1 MINNISN
8 FFIKFLN
15 KTRLDT
21 KRILN
26 IYIYALI
33 LIPIFFGG
41 FIILEIAITRH
52 SLVEMLFVAPIVA
65 VDMIIAITD
74 FILGYFLWIKKDNI
88 LEDSASYLFFMS
100 CQAIGQ
106 LMVGNIF
113 CLVLALFGIIR
124 TYNSGKSLKNK
135 NKLIEA
141 VSILFVVTFIFCF
154 TLIIVLNIKKK

>member
-41 FIILEIAITRH
+41 FIILEIAITRQ
-52 SLVEMLFVAPIVA
+52 SLVEIFFIAPIVA

-74 FILGYFLWIKKDNI
+74 FILGYFLWIKKDSI
-88 LEDSASYLFFMS
+88 LEDSGNYLFFMA

-106 LMVGNIF
+106 LLVGNIF
-113 CLVLALFGIIR
+113 CLALALFGIIR

-135 NKLIEA
+135 NKLIGA
-141 VSILFVVTFIFCF
+141 VSILFVVTFIFCL